1 MKHRRQQARLLL
13 TLVVVVLLLELA
25 RWGLATQSNR
35 QHQPQNLLELH
46 RDADKLAHALQS
58 HFTSA

>member
-13 TLVVVVLLLELA
+13 LTLVVVVLELA

>member
-1 MKHRRQQARLLL
+1 MKHRRQQARL

>member
-13 TLVVVVLLLELA
+13 TLVVVVLELA

>member
-13 TLVVVVLLLELA
+13 TLVVVLLELA